1 MIAAAIK
8 VPGVRTRLKEPRA
21 VGGAVSLPTAEPGH
35 TLETIRATA
44 RRRLLFA
51 ASFVA
56 FGALFLAVAQAFV
69 VALLPVGVTS
79 ALILGAL
86 LLVLGLSAG
95 AYAAVLFSRAFP
107 LSESGLS
114 GRWALLASLLVVLPV
129 SAGVTV
135 VYILVGLPQNGVV
148 EPTSLVLVPAVPF
161 FWGPSTSVAAV
172 GFVYAARELASE
184 RLAIAAALG
193 AGVVIGTALSAAV
206 GALVEP
212 AVAVRSARLLA
223 DLLLVAAGFVPIA
236 FAFHGDPW
244 AARSRRVT

>member
-1 MIAAAIK
+1 MSIPATA
-8 VPGVRTRLKEPRA
+8 PGR
-21 VGGAVSLPTAEPGH
+21 
-35 TLETIRATA
+35 TLETIRSTA

-56 FGALFLAVAQAFV
+56 LGALFLAGAQAFV
-69 VALLPVGVTS
+69 VGLIPVGVTS

-86 LLVLGLSAG
+86 LLVLGLGAG

-114 GRWALLASLLVVLPV
+114 ARLALLASLLVVLPV
-129 SAGVTV
+129 CAGVTV
-135 VYILVGLPQNGVV
+135 VYILLALPENGVL
-148 EPTSLVLVPAVPF
+148 EPTSLILVPAVPF
-161 FWGPSTSVAAV
+161 FWGPATSLAAV

-193 AGVVIGTALSAAV
+193 AGVVIGMALSAAV
-206 GALVEP
+206 GALIDP
-212 AVAVRSARLLA
+212 TGAVRSARLLG

-236 FAFHGDPW
+236 LAFHWDAW
-244 AARSRRVT
+244 AARSRRTP